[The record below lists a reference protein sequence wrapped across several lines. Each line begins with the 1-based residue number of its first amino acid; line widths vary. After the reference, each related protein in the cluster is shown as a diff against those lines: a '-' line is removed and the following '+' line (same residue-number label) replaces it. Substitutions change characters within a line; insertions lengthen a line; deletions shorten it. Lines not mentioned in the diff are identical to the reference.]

1 MSLVIFITYN
11 RVKLDNPVIQ
21 PLVAAGRETRWTIFM
36 KLPVNILLQVAEAHT
51 FTNAGDLDNI
61 VHAIYATPN
70 TASRKQDRR
79 LSGDA
84 HLSFDHTWGK
94 IHVWVDKTHRNS
106 LIIFW
111 VASDLISNGEDVYHP
126 DAGHDGLKYTLF
138 F

>member
-1 MSLVIFITYN
+1 VIFITYN

-36 KLPVNILLQVAEAHT
+36 KLPVNIHLQVAEAHA
-51 FTNAGDLDNI
+51 FTDAGDPGSF
-61 VHAIYATPN
+61 YATSN
-70 TASRKQDRR
+70 TASRKQDRH
-79 LSGDA
+79 LSSDV

-126 DAGHDGLKYTLF
+126 DAGQDGLKYTLF
-138 F
+138 S